1 MFLFP
6 PPLTFASDERTQ
18 SWGGTSIDTA
28 SVLQLPVAGV
38 ALVCLSRQGVAM
50 HHRDEDYRREPTP
63 RRYPLLLRLIRLSA
77 AVPDIAN
84 NSITGLMEIR

>member
-1 MFLFP
+1 
-6 PPLTFASDERTQ
+6 
-18 SWGGTSIDTA
+18 
-28 SVLQLPVAGV
+28 
-38 ALVCLSRQGVAM
+38 M